1 MSHTVLPPLISVQG
15 LGFQLDFSG
24 IPAAAAD
31 EAALVAKFPG
41 VFAAMKQ
48 LEAGAIANP
57 DEQRMVGHY
66 WLRDASLAPRPEL
79 KTAIETT
86 LARLK
91 AFGAAV
97 RGGQIGPRP
106 GARFTHVLH
115 IGIGGSALGPQLATD
130 CLANPTD
137 PLSIEFLDNTDP
149 EGLARAFAR
158 LGDRLRE
165 TIVVVVSKSGGTPE
179 TRNGMLEA
187 AAQLKGLGC
196 DHAKQMVA
204 ITGEGSA
211 LESVAKRE
219 GWLEIFPMWDWVGGR
234 TSQTSAV
241 GLVTM
246 SLLGHD
252 VDGFLEGARRMDTAT
267 RTPDVANNPAAR
279 VALAWHSATRGRGEK
294 AMVVLPYRD
303 RLLLM
308 SRYLQQLVMESLG
321 KAQDLDGKTVHQ
333 GIAVYGNKGSTDQHA
348 YVQQLRD
355 GTNDFFVTFIAAL
368 HDRNGAQAREVEPEV
383 TCGDYLLSF
392 LLGTR
397 RALMDN
403 GRACLTITM
412 PEVNA
417 TSLGALIALFERSVG
432 FYASLV
438 NVNAYHQ
445 PGVEAGKKAA
455 AAILKLQTALLS
467 TMRAQPGVMH
477 SAAGWAAQAG
487 HKDAAIESLWLLEHL
502 SSTPA
507 RGIKR
512 SGEPG
517 AINALFGV

>member
-1 MSHTVLPPLISVQG
+1 MSHTVLPPLISVPG

-24 IPAAAAD
+24 IPQDPAA
-31 EAALVAKFPG
+31 ETTILAKFPG
-41 VFAAMKQ
+41 VFDAMKQ

-66 WLRDASLAPRPEL
+66 WLRDAALAPRPEL
-79 KTAIETT
+79 QMAIKST
-86 LARLK
+86 LARLQ

-97 RGGQIGPRP
+97 RSGRVGPRP
-106 GARFTHVLH
+106 GASFTRVLH

-130 CLANPTD
+130 CLANPGD
-137 PLSIEFLDNTDP
+137 PLAVEFLDNTDP
-149 EGLARAFAR
+149 EGLARAFSR
-158 LGDRLRE
+158 LGEALRD

-187 AAQLKGLGC
+187 VAHLKALGC

-204 ITGEGSA
+204 ITGEGSE

-252 VDGFLEGARRMDTAT
+252 VDGFLDGARRMDAVT
-267 RTPDVANNPAAR
+267 RLPDVAQNPAAR
-279 VALAWHSATRGRGEK
+279 IAMAWHLATRGRGEK

-321 KAQDLDGKTVHQ
+321 KEKDLDGATVEQ

-368 HDRNGAQAREVEPEV
+368 HDRNGARAREVEPGV

-397 RALMDN
+397 RALMDK

-412 PEVNA
+412 PEVSA
-417 TSLGALIALFERSVG
+417 TTLGALIALFERSVG
-432 FYASLV
+432 FYANLV

-455 AAILKLQTALLS
+455 AAILKLQGALLT
-467 TMRAQPGVMH
+467 TMRGQAGTMR
-477 SAAGWAAQAG
+477 SAAEWAASAG
-487 HKDAAIESLWLLEHL
+487 HADAAIESLWLLEHL
-502 SSTPA
+502 AGTPT
-507 RGIKR
+507 RGVKR
-512 SGEPG
+512 QGDTG